1 MQSLGLRF
9 TPRSQVLLLAG
20 PQPHMLQIPWALAR
34 ATQPREK
41 EQWSLVP
48 DMCGECGGK

>member
-1 MQSLGLRF
+1 MESLGLRF
-9 TPRSQVLLLAG
+9 TPRSHVLIS
-20 PQPHMLQIPWALAR
+20 PQLHMLQIPWALAR
-34 ATQPREK
+34 AMQPREK